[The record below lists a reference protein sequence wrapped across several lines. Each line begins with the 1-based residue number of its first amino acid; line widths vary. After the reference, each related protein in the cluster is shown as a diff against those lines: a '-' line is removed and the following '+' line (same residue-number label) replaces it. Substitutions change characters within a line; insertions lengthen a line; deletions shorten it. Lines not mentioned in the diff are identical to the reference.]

1 MLFKQEMEKNNIIYE
16 IRQKFK
22 EIINNYNKI
31 KQRNLELEEENKN
44 LKTTINLLNKKI
56 QEFEDKE
63 LKKNLAKTIL
73 ATSKDSHDVKI
84 KLNKIVRDID
94 RCIALLEKE

>member
-1 MLFKQEMEKNNIIYE
+1 MEKNNIIYE

>member
-1 MLFKQEMEKNNIIYE
+1 MEKNNIIYE

-31 KQRNLELEEENKN
+31 KQRNLELEEENNN

>member
-1 MLFKQEMEKNNIIYE
+1 MKVEEKNIILFE

-22 EIINNYNKI
+22 EIINNYNKL

-56 QEFEDKE
+56 KE
-63 LKKNLAKTIL
+63 IENNDTKINLAKAIL
-73 ATSKDSHDVKI
+73 ATGKDSHEVKI

-94 RCIALLEKE
+94 RCIALLEKD